1 MKDGGLTALF
11 RDNSRSNWIYR
22 SFSDDRG
29 RTWSA
34 PVATDFPDQTAKFS
48 VLRLS
53 TGRYILV
60 SNPRKGEDRFPL
72 CLSVSNDGIVF
83 DRTSVIVA
91 EKAPPRFPN
100 FTKRLGAQYP
110 QAAEA
115 GGVVMVIYSVN
126 QESIEVA
133 RMDVKDIR

>member
-1 MKDGGLTALF
+1 MPHASGAIGYSMKLGELLTDSARLDPRSAAIEAGGVAVDSRAVKPGDVFFALAGSKTDG
-11 RDNSRSNWIYR
+11 
-22 SFSDDRG
+22 
-29 RTWSA
+29 SA
-34 PVATDFPDQTAKFS
+34 FAAQAAAAGAVA
-48 VLRLS
+48 
-53 TGRYILV
+53 
-60 SNPRKGEDRFPL
+60 
-72 CLSVSNDGIVF
+72 
-83 DRTSVIVA
+83 IVA

-110 QAAEA
+110 QASEA